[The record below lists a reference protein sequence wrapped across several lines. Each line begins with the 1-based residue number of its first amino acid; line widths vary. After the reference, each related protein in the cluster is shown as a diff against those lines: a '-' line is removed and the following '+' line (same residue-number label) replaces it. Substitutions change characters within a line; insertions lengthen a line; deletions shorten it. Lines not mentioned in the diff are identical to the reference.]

1 MADIAKLITVE
12 YINGVFKEGRPV
24 EEIIGDLENRGFE
37 LGQIVDD
44 LDGFEG
50 ESIVKESL
58 RILKT
63 CPMTGLLNELKR
75 LNNGELPQYFK
86 DVVNQYKTR
95 YPRRAGI
102 LHPLCIVHQI
112 VRKTFG
118 MNKDKY
124 FEQIACRSASSGEVV
139 FCEDGLVMAGLSED
153 EARSLIANYAC
164 LYYLG

>member
-1 MADIAKLITVE
+1 MPEIARLIT
-12 YINGVFKEGRPV
+12 IDFISSVFKEGRSI
-24 EEIIGDLENRGFE
+24 EEIIEDLENKGFE
-37 LGQIVDD
+37 LGQKVED
-44 LDGFEG
+44 LDRFEG

-58 RILKT
+58 RILKS
-63 CPMTGLLNELKR
+63 CPMTGLLVELKR
-75 LNNGELPQYFK
+75 LNNGELPEYFK
-86 DVVNQYKTR
+86 DVVNQYKTK

-124 FEQIACRSASSGEVV
+124 FEQIACRSSSGEVV

-153 EARSLIANYAC
+153 EAKSLIADYAC